1 MPVCSFFSHD
11 THIPAMEFLIVDAH
25 QDLAYNSLTFGR
37 DYRRAVSETRAAEE
51 NSPNIERTGHT
62 QLGWPEFQRGQYAM
76 IFGTLFLAP
85 PRYAAAW
92 ETQISHTPEI
102 TRSLWHKHLDYYE
115 RLQGENP
122 EMFRLVRRKS
132 EAVAHFAEWEKTP
145 ADYDAKGGKKITHPT
160 GIVLLMEGVEG
171 IGAPSELEEWW
182 QTGVR
187 LVGPVWA
194 GERFCGGMFN
204 PTGSFT
210 REGYEL
216 LEVMAGLGMV
226 LDLSHMNEKST
237 LQALERYEGPIVATH
252 ANVRKLLKR
261 PQDERHFTDQTIRAL
276 IERGGIMGVLPFDR
290 FLRPEWHPSDAP
302 NLTTLDHLLA
312 HIDAICQIAGDA
324 RHVAIGSDFDGG
336 WGWPNC
342 PVEINTAADLQKL
355 APRLAEGGYSQE
367 DIAAILGGSWRGML
381 ERCLPA

>member
-1 MPVCSFFSHD
+1 
-11 THIPAMEFLIVDAH
+11 MEFLIVDAH

-37 DYRRAVSETRAAEE
+37 DYRRSVGETRAAEE
-51 NSPNIERTGHT
+51 NSPNIARTGQT

-76 IFGTLFLAP
+76 IFGTLFLTPA
-85 PRYAAAW
+85 RHAAEW
-92 ETQISHTPEI
+92 ETQVAYTAEI
-102 TRSLWHKHLDYYE
+102 THALWRQQIDYYE
-115 RLQGENP
+115 RLQGENAD
-122 EMFRLVRRKS
+122 MFRLVRRKS
-132 EAVAHFAEWEKTP
+132 EATAVFAEWDKTR

-160 GIVLLMEGVEG
+160 GIVLLMEGAEG
-171 IGAPSELEEWW
+171 IGHPRELEGWW
-182 QTGVR
+182 DAGVR

-194 GERFCGGMFN
+194 GDRFCGGVHN
-204 PTGSFT
+204 PNGSIT
-210 REGYEL
+210 HEGNEL

-261 PQDERHFTDQTIRAL
+261 PEDERHFTDQTIRAL
-276 IERGGIMGVLPFDR
+276 VERGGVMGVLPFNR
-290 FLRPEWHPSDAP
+290 FLRPGWHPSDDP
-302 NLTTLDHLLA
+302 SLTTLDHLIA

-336 WGWPNC
+336 WGWPNS

-355 APRLAEGGYSQE
+355 APRLSERGYSQE
-367 DIAAILGGSWRGML
+367 DIAAILGGSWRAML
-381 ERCLPA
+381 EKCLPS